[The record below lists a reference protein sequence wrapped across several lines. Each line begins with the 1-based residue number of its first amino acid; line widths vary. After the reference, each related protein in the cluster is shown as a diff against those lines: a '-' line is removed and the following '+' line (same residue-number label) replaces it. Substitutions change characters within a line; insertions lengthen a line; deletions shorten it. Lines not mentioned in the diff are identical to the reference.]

1 MIYIYIHILI
11 CILYFMLTIIIRLKL
26 CLYIYIYV
34 FKHDVF
40 GQMYHFVLKN
50 FGVVKGSP
58 TSHVCCH
65 VPHFGVMINPP
76 GLDADL
82 QEEVET
88 VR

>member
-1 MIYIYIHILI
+1 MYIIFHVDDNHKTQTMSI
-11 CILYFMLTIIIRLKL
+11 
-26 CLYIYIYV
+26 YIYIYV
-34 FKHDVF
+34 FKYDVF

-58 TSHVCCH
+58 NSHVCCH

>member
-1 MIYIYIHILI
+1 
-11 CILYFMLTIIIRLKL
+11 
-26 CLYIYIYV
+26 
-34 FKHDVF
+34 
-40 GQMYHFVLKN
+40 MYHFVLKN

-58 TSHVCCH
+58 TSHVCSH
-65 VPHFGVMINPP
+65 VPPHFGVMINAP